1 MVFDVIDRFRNAVT
15 LPLNNFF
22 FPSKSAAAIIFLMER
37 DRCQGR
43 IRGKSNQRKV
53 ESEEVRIRGRS
64 NQRKVESEEGQIR
77 GRSNQ
82 RRFESEEG
90 RIRGRSNGRNC
101 DVVFEQKYNEK
112 AFK

>member
-43 IRGKSNQRKV
+43 IRGRSNQRMVESEEVRIRGRSNQRKV
-53 ESEEVRIRGRS
+53 KSDEGRIRGRS

-82 RRFESEEG
+82 RKVESEEG
-90 RIRGRSNGRNC
+90 RIRGRSN
-101 DVVFEQKYNEK
+101 
-112 AFK
+112 